1 MSEGLRPHFHQ
12 YFEYY
17 IKSKYDPKARVL
29 IRKITYMCMIRG
41 RTKTET
47 YKCYQPPPKFKGNTV
62 LERQKKKMNS
72 E

>member
-17 IKSKYDPKARVL
+17 IKSKYDPKEHVL
-29 IRKITYMCMIRG
+29 IRKITYMCMICG
-41 RTKTET
+41 KIKTET
-47 YKCYQPPPKFKGNTV
+47 YKCYQPPPKFKGSTA
-62 LERQKKKMNS
+62 LKKQKKKMNS